1 MQDWYY
7 RGQLTIFPL
16 GATIALHVLV
26 LAFLLVRFQ
35 SSSDPRTIEAS
46 VMAPSIIN
54 ATLIDASSLKP
65 KPKPKQASRPKPKP
79 KPKARPAARESVAST
94 PTTRKPQAA
103 EVAPTPA
110 PAARPRPEPKPEPQR
125 LTAEEMAQIS
135 RRELAQSMESE
146 DATQVSV
153 TAEQMAA
160 SYAALIRDT
169 VTSYWSRPPSARNG
183 MQALLEL
190 QLIPTGEIVSVSV
203 VKSSGS
209 TAFDRS
215 ALNAVDKAGSF
226 RELKNLPN
234 REFEK
239 SFRRF
244 QLLFNPEDLRY

>member
-1 MQDWYY
+1 MRDWYY
-7 RGQLTIFPL
+7 RGQLMVFPL
-16 GATIALHVLV
+16 GATIALHLMV

-35 SSSDPRTIEAS
+35 SSNDPRTIEAS

-65 KPKPKQASRPKPKP
+65 KPKPKQASRPKPK
-79 KPKARPAARESVAST
+79 ARPVAPERAVST
-94 PTTRKPQAA
+94 PTTRKP
-103 EVAPTPA
+103 EVAPIPTPA
-110 PAARPRPEPKPEPQR
+110 PAARPRPEPKPEPER
-125 LTAEEMAQIS
+125 LTAEELAQIS
-135 RRELAQSMESE
+135 RRELAQNMESE
-146 DATQVSV
+146 DAAQVSV

-183 MQALLEL
+183 MQTLLEL

-226 RELKNLPN
+226 PELKNLPN